1 MKNYAIILASGSS
14 SRFGGELPKQFIE
27 IDGKTILEHS
37 VNAFE
42 INENITD
49 IIVVCNPDYIELSK
63 EILSNKFSKIRHIT
77 TGGKTRQE
85 SSYIG
90 VFLVEEDNANVLI
103 HDGARPFVS
112 QKIINDCIEGLK
124 KFDALGVAI
133 ESNDTMIKLDEK
145 GFICEIP
152 QRASLRRIQTPQC
165 FKADIIKKAH
175 ELAKEDKSLVVT
187 DDCGMVLH
195 FNLAKIAVIEG
206 DNENIK
212 ITHQSDLQK

>member
-90 VFLVEEDNANVLI
+90 VSLVEEDNANILI

-112 QKIINDCIEGLK
+112 QKIINDCIDGLK
-124 KFDALGVAI
+124 KLDALGVAI
-133 ESNDTMIKLDEK
+133 ESNDTMIKLDK
-145 GFICEIP
+145 NGFICEIP

-175 ELAKEDKSLVVT
+175 KLAKEDKTLVVT

-206 DNENIK
+206 DNTNIK

>member
-63 EILSNKFSKIRHIT
+63 EILSNKFSKIRHII

-90 VFLVEEDNANVLI
+90 VSLVEKDNANVLI

-187 DDCGMVLH
+187 DDCGMVLR

-206 DNENIK
+206 DNANIK

>member
-14 SRFGGELPKQFIE
+14 SRFGAQLPKQFAKFNN
-27 IDGKTILEHS
+27 KTVLEHS
-37 VNAFE
+37 VEAFE

-49 IIVVCNPDYIELSK
+49 IIVICNPDYIELSK
-63 EILSNKFSKIRHIT
+63 SLLEGKYSKIKIIT
-77 TGGKTRQE
+77 TGGNTRQE

-90 VFLVEEDNANVLI
+90 VSFVQENDANILI

-112 QKIINDCIEGLK
+112 QKIINDCIYGLNK
-124 KFDALGVAI
+124 YKALGVAI
-133 ESNDTMIKLDEK
+133 ASNDTIIKLNED

-152 QRASLRRIQTPQC
+152 QRSSLRRIQTPQA

-175 ELAKEDKSLVVT
+175 ELAKQEKNLIVT

-195 FNLAKIAVIEG
+195 FGLSEIAVVEG
-206 DNENIK
+206 SEENIK
-212 ITHQSDLQK
+212 ITHKRDLPL

>member
-14 SRFGGELPKQFIE
+14 SRFGGELPKQFIK

-90 VFLVEEDNANVLI
+90 VSLVEEDNANVLI

-124 KFDALGVAI
+124 KFDALGVVI

-206 DNENIK
+206 DNANIK

>member
-206 DNENIK
+206 DNANIK

>member
-90 VFLVEEDNANVLI
+90 VFLVEEDNANILI
-103 HDGARPFVS
+103 HDGARPFIS

-187 DDCGMVLH
+187 VVCGMVLH
-195 FNLAKIAVIEG
+195 FDLAKIAVIEG
-206 DNENIK
+206 DNANIK

>member
-63 EILSNKFSKIRHIT
+63 EILNNKFSKIRHIT

-90 VFLVEEDNANVLI
+90 VSLVEEDNANVLI

-206 DNENIK
+206 DNANIK

>member
-49 IIVVCNPDYIELSK
+49 IIVICNPDYIELSK

-90 VFLVEEDNANVLI
+90 VSLVEEDNANILI

-112 QKIINDCIEGLK
+112 QKIINDCIDGLK
-124 KFDALGVAI
+124 KLDALGVAI
-133 ESNDTMIKLDEK
+133 ESNDTMIKLDK
-145 GFICEIP
+145 NGFICEIP

-175 ELAKEDKSLVVT
+175 KLAKEDKTLVVT

-206 DNENIK
+206 DNTNIK

>member
-206 DNENIK
+206 DNANIK
-212 ITHQSDLQK
+212 ITHQSDLNK